1 MSPAK
6 LRKECKKYHQ
16 GIGSF
21 DEDGYAHNDNGNE
34 TTDDVLD
41 YDEPDSARSLH
52 VSVKI
57 LILLKHVIIYEVYLI
72 QGRYLCCCSLI

>member
-1 MSPAK
+1 MFGSVLNIPLVFIQPLSPEK

-41 YDEPDSARSLH
+41 YDEPDSARSLR
-52 VSVKI
+52 VSEKFWI
-57 LILLKHVIIYEVYLI
+57 LSKYAII
-72 QGRYLCCCSLI
+72 